1 MPLVDVFLLAALYS
15 IRLYAG
21 GVATLHEVSLWLM
34 AFSGFLFL
42 ALALMKRVTEL
53 GDLRARGGVY
63 ISRRG
68 YNVSDQQI
76 LTSFGTASSFVSATV
91 LALYVQSDA
100 AAALGHDQRVLWAV
114 VPLLLFWQLRLWL
127 ATARGYMPDDPIVYT
142 AKDWVS
148 ALVAASLIGTVILGQ
163 TVF

>member
-1 MPLVDVFLLAALYS
+1 
-15 IRLYAG
+15 
-21 GVATLHEVSLWLM
+21 M

-42 ALALMKRVTEL
+42 ALAMMKRVTEL
-53 GDLRARGGVY
+53 SDLRARGGVFV
-63 ISRRG
+63 SRRG

-76 LTSFGTASSFVSATV
+76 LTSFGTASSFVSALV

-100 AAALGHDQRVLWAV
+100 ATALGANQHALWAI

-142 AKDWVS
+142 ARDWVS
-148 ALVAASLIGTVILGQ
+148 ALVAASLMGTL
-163 TVF
+163 VFAHTAF